1 MNNEFHNFNEIAMDV
16 VKKIRF
22 ADVLDKTLVDK
33 LYMSLD
39 NIFIIYKTEVLV
51 PKTLVYNILVLHDN
65 LEGALNYYSG
75 EDKKAMA
82 NINSKVNQYIEKILF
97 S

>member
-75 EDKKAMA
+75 EDR
-82 NINSKVNQYIEKILF
+82 KVW
-97 S
+97 

>member
-75 EDKKAMA
+75 EDRKAMA